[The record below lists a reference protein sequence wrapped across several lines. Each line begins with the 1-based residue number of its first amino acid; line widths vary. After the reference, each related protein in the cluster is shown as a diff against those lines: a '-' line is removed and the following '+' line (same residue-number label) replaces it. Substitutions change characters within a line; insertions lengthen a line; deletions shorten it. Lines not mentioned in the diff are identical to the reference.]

1 MSSPIHENEIRKD
14 SIGQTFR
21 IQLLSDESTEDI
33 NDADS
38 LELTIKKPP
47 PDNSIVVR
55 TDVVAFDSKNV
66 EYTLVADDVALVGTY
81 RAHVI
86 FKKTGPPVVEIK
98 FPQFIYH
105 VDALFT
111 GPGVGGGN
119 DSLI

>member
-1 MSSPIHENEIRKD
+1 MSSQVHENEIRKD
-14 SIGQTFR
+14 STGQVFR

-38 LELTIKKPP
+38 FDLTIKKP
-47 PDNSIVVR
+47 DGSVVDR
-55 TDVVAFDSKNV
+55 DSGEVTIFDSKNV
-66 EYTLVADDVALVGTY
+66 EYTLVATDTDIVGTY

-86 FKKTGPPVVEIK
+86 FQKTTPAATIK

-111 GPGVGGGN
+111 GPGEGGPSDN
-119 DSLI
+119 IV